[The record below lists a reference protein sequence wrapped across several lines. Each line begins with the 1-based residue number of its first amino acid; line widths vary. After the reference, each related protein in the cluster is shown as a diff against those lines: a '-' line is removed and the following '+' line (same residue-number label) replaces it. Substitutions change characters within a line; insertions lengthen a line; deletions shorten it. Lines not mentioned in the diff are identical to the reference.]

1 MEMVI
6 SNKAIAVLSPGS
18 GDGAYFGKA
27 SQLGMLDLYKERL
40 RWRVKRGSVYF
51 WRILALPQLAGV
63 RYKYVT

>member
-40 RWRVKRGSVYF
+40 RWLQGKNAPRPFLANTCAPATGKRS
-51 WRILALPQLAGV
+51 L
-63 RYKYVT
+63 